1 MKPDW
6 IIELV
11 KLPEYVV
18 HGKTIVNGEIIGV
31 PESFMI
37 FNRLTTKTAVTWRTM
52 QQRFFYE
59 GGTLAKMSKTLDIL
73 KLI

>member
-11 KLPEYVV
+11 KLPEYVA
-18 HGKTIVNGEIIGV
+18 HGKTIVNGKIIGV
-31 PESFMI
+31 PESFYDFMI
-37 FNRLTTKTAVTWRTM
+37 FNRLTTKTAITWRTM

-59 GGTLAKMSKTLDIL
+59 GGTLAKM
-73 KLI
+73 